1 MKRVFDIV
9 SSLLV
14 LIIFSPF
21 FFIISII
28 ILLESKG
35 GIIYKQIRIGKNEI
49 PFYLLK
55 FRTMKVD
62 SDKQG
67 LLTIGKNDSR
77 ITRFGKFLRKSK
89 LDEIPQLFNIIKG
102 DMSVVGPRPEVPKYV
117 NLYNSEQKKVLSV
130 RPGLTDYASLEYI
143 NENELLSQSEN
154 SEMIYIN
161 KVMPEKLKL
170 NLKYISDQNFF
181 LDLKLIFRTIG
192 KIVAK

>member
-1 MKRVFDIV
+1 MKRIFDIV
-9 SSLLV
+9 SSLLI

-35 GIIYKQIRIGKNEI
+35 GVIYKQIRIGKNET

-62 SDKQG
+62 SDKLG

-77 ITRFGKFLRKSK
+77 ITRFGKFLRKTK

-117 NLYNSEQKKVLSV
+117 ALYNSEQKKVLSV
-130 RPGLTDYASLEYI
+130 RPGLTDYASLVYI
-143 NENELLSQSEN
+143 NENELLGGTEN
-154 SEMIYIN
+154 AEQVYITQI
-161 KVMPEKLKL
+161 MPEKLKL
-170 NLKYISDQNFF
+170 NLQYLNDHSF
-181 LDLKLIFRTIG
+181 LLDIKLIFKTIFQLF
-192 KIVAK
+192 K

>member
-35 GIIYKQIRIGKNEI
+35 GVIYKQIRIGKNET

-117 NLYNSEQKKVLSV
+117 AYYNSEQKKVLSV
-130 RPGLTDYASLEYI
+130 RPGLTDYASLVYI
-143 NENELLSQSEN
+143 NENELLGGTEN
-154 SEMIYIN
+154 AEQVYITQI
-161 KVMPEKLKL
+161 MPDKLKL
-170 NLKYISDQNFF
+170 NLQYLNDHSF
-181 LDLKLIFRTIG
+181 LLDIKLIFKTIFQLF
-192 KIVAK
+192 K